1 MKKKQM
7 EKEHNAI
14 IRLNTT
20 LNMGHLIFSSVS
32 LLIVIITMWVNVNVR
47 LARLEYDVDTQKQNS
62 MELKMTQEK
71 LFQQLTRT
79 NADMTRLLY
88 EIKLELK
95 DKEDRMATDKGN

>member
-1 MKKKQM
+1 
-7 EKEHNAI
+7 
-14 IRLNTT
+14 
-20 LNMGHLIFSSVS
+20 MGHLIFSSVS

-95 DKEDRMATDKGN
+95 DKEDRMPTDKGN

>member
-1 MKKKQM
+1 M

>member
-1 MKKKQM
+1 MKSR
-7 EKEHNAI
+7 EKENNALI
-14 IRLNTT
+14 SLNTT
-20 LNMGHLIFSSVS
+20 LNIGHLLFSSIS

-47 LARLEYDVDTQKQNS
+47 LAQLEYEVNTQKQIS
-62 MELKMTQEK
+62 ADLKNTQEK

-95 DKEDRMATDKGN
+95 DKEDRMSTDKGN

>member
-1 MKKKQM
+1 
-7 EKEHNAI
+7 
-14 IRLNTT
+14 
-20 LNMGHLIFSSVS
+20 MGHLIFSSVS

>member
-1 MKKKQM
+1 M
-7 EKEHNAI
+7 EKENNAI

-62 MELKMTQEK
+62 IELKMTQEK
-71 LFQQLTRT
+71 LFLQLSKT
-79 NADMTRLLY
+79 NSEMTRLLY

-95 DKEDRMATDKGN
+95 DKEDRTENSKGK

>member
-1 MKKKQM
+1 MKNQ
-7 EKEHNAI
+7 EKENNALI
-14 IRLNTT
+14 SLNTT
-20 LNMGHLIFSSVS
+20 LNIGHLLFSSIS

-47 LARLEYDVDTQKQNS
+47 LARLEYEVTTQKQTS
-62 MELKMTQEK
+62 ADLKSTQEK

>member
-1 MKKKQM
+1 M

-32 LLIVIITMWVNVNVR
+32 LLIVIITMWINVNVR

>member
-1 MKKKQM
+1 
-7 EKEHNAI
+7 
-14 IRLNTT
+14 
-20 LNMGHLIFSSVS
+20 MGHLIFSSVS
-32 LLIVIITMWVNVNVR
+32 LLIVIITMWINVNVR

>member
-1 MKKKQM
+1 M

-95 DKEDRMATDKGN
+95 DKEDRMPTDKGN

>member
-1 MKKKQM
+1 
-7 EKEHNAI
+7 
-14 IRLNTT
+14 
-20 LNMGHLIFSSVS
+20 
-32 LLIVIITMWVNVNVR
+32 MWVNVNVR